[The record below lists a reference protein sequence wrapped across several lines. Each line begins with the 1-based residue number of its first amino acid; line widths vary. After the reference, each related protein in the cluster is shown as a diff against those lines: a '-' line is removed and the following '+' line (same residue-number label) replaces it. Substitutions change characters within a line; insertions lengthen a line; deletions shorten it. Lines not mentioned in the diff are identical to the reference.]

1 MSENPIEPQELT
13 IEEGSYLVRIS
24 REAVRRTFFKEPLKF
39 DDVPK
44 KLKRKGA
51 AFVTIETLYG
61 EKRSLRGCIGFIE
74 PIKPLYQTV
83 IEASRAAAFQDP
95 RFPPL
100 RLSELPMITFEV
112 SVLSDKK
119 ILPTTPE
126 ERLKKV
132 IVGEMGL
139 IARKGF
145 FSGLLLPQ
153 VPVEYGWDTET
164 FLMQTCIKAGLSPEC
179 WRDPSVE
186 FYYFTAR
193 IFAETVPE
201 GEVIERRLK

>member
-1 MSENPIEPQELT
+1 MSEKPIEPKELT
-13 IEEGSYLVRIS
+13 IEEGSYLVKIS

-39 DDVPK
+39 DDVPE
-44 KLKRKGA
+44 KLRRKGA

-83 IEASRAAAFQDP
+83 IEAARAAAFEDP

-119 ILPTTPE
+119 TLPTSPE

-132 IVGEMGL
+132 VIGEMGL

-153 VPVEYGWDTET
+153 VPVEYGWDTVT

-193 IFAETVPE
+193 IFGETVPE
-201 GEVIERRLK
+201 GEIIEKKLK

>member
-1 MSENPIEPQELT
+1 MSEKPIEPKELT

-39 DDVPK
+39 DDVPE
-44 KLKRKGA
+44 KLRRKGA

-83 IEASRAAAFQDP
+83 IEAARAAAFEDP

-119 ILPTTPE
+119 TLPTSPE

-132 IVGEMGL
+132 VIGEMGL

-153 VPVEYGWDTET
+153 VPVEYGWDTVT

-193 IFAETVPE
+193 IFGETVPE
-201 GEVIERRLK
+201 GEIIEKKLK

>member
-1 MSENPIEPQELT
+1 MSEKPIEPKELT

-39 DDVPK
+39 DDVPE
-44 KLKRKGA
+44 KLRRKGA

-83 IEASRAAAFQDP
+83 IEAARAAAFEDP

-119 ILPTTPE
+119 TLPTSPE

-132 IVGEMGL
+132 AIGEMGL

-153 VPVEYGWDTET
+153 VPVEYGWDTVT

-193 IFAETVPE
+193 IFGETVPE
-201 GEVIERRLK
+201 GEIIEKKLK